1 MNYQKPFKLQ
11 YYRNNIINSLNLLGS
26 NNIIKINMEQDL
38 DKSIMKT
45 GTSLV
50 GIVCKDGVVMAGDRK
65 ATAGGQIVMNK
76 NSKKVI
82 QINDYIVTS
91 GTGVSSDI
99 DLLQKLISAELK
111 LKELKDKRRP
121 TVKEVANLI
130 AMITYKNIR
139 QPSMIAFI
147 AGIMVGGFNEDGK
160 CELYSVEPAG
170 SVMKVED
177 FDANFSSGMPY
188 ILGLLE
194 RQYKKD
200 LSIEEGVKLAIE
212 SIKSSSQRDTAS
224 GHGVDVF
231 TITKEGIKH
240 VSKQKVESVYTEED

>member
-1 MNYQKPFKLQ
+1 MD
-11 YYRNNIINSLNLLGS
+11 
-26 NNIIKINMEQDL
+26 QDL
-38 DKSIMKT
+38 DKNILKT

-50 GIVCKDGVVMAGDRK
+50 GLVCKEGVVMAGDRK
-65 ATAGGQIVMNK
+65 ATAGGQIVMSK
-76 NSKKVI
+76 NAKKVV
-82 QINDYIVTS
+82 QLNDYIVVS

-99 DLLQKLISAELK
+99 DMLQKLITAELK

-121 TVKEVANLI
+121 TVKEAANLI
-130 AMITYKNIR
+130 AMIAYKNIR

-147 AGIMVGGFNEDGK
+147 AGTMVGGYNEDGTS
-160 CELYSVEPAG
+160 ELYSIEPAG
-170 SVMKVED
+170 SVMRVED
-177 FDANFSSGMPY
+177 YDANFSSGMPY

-200 LSIEEGVKLAIE
+200 LSIEEGTKLAIE

-240 VSKQKVESVYTEED
+240 VSKQTVESVYTEEK

>member
-1 MNYQKPFKLQ
+1 MD
-11 YYRNNIINSLNLLGS
+11 
-26 NNIIKINMEQDL
+26 QDL
-38 DKSIMKT
+38 DKNILKT

-50 GIVCKDGVVMAGDRK
+50 GLVCKEGVVMAGDRK
-65 ATAGGQIVMNK
+65 ATAGGQIVMSK
-76 NSKKVI
+76 NAKKVV
-82 QINDYIVTS
+82 QLNDYIVVS

-99 DLLQKLISAELK
+99 DMLQKLITAELK

-121 TVKEVANLI
+121 TVKEAANLI
-130 AMITYKNIR
+130 AMIAYKNIR

-147 AGIMVGGFNEDGK
+147 AGTMVGGYNEDGTS
-160 CELYSVEPAG
+160 ELYSIEPAG
-170 SVMKVED
+170 SVMRVED
-177 FDANFSSGMPY
+177 YDANFSSGMPY

-200 LSIEEGVKLAIE
+200 LSIEEGIKLAIE

-240 VSKQKVESVYTEED
+240 VSKQTVESVYTEEK